1 MRLSEKSPMNLVI
14 SKVLADF
21 GQVNL
26 KAYGNALLGYLEGFF
41 RVSSPRSYPRNLD
54 IVLTKACNL
63 RCKFCIS
70 YGSFKGQR
78 WMNFSLYEQI
88 ARRLFPF
95 VAKVFF
101 CSGGEPMLYPRL
113 REALKL
119 AKHYRTM
126 TSMVSNGTLLDR
138 HIAQWLV
145 QDQSLHDLRISFD
158 GARKETVESIRR
170 GANFESI
177 LANLE
182 YLTALKKERGLI
194 YPRLSFHYVV
204 MKSNLEELPEIFKI
218 CAQRGLYQVQV
229 TYLNVANDLDPQES
243 LFHHRDLAAQV
254 FAEARTRAR
263 EFGIQLDLPP
273 LIGQDK
279 GLRRCL
285 WPWQFCQIDSDG
297 SLRCCYRSWRQR
309 LGFFSEG
316 FETHWRGEHYQKLR
330 RTLDSPSPYFPYCRY
345 CPIRLGLNR
354 EVSHKQSL
362 HAESYVIPGLERLQ
376 VPFNL
381 RFEENYSSFVELKAV
396 PGTDDL
402 SLLT

>member
-1 MRLSEKSPMNLVI
+1 MNLDI
-14 SKVLADF
+14 SKVLADCT
-21 GQVNL
+21 QVNL

-41 RVSSPRSYPRNLD
+41 RVSRPRSYPGKLD

-70 YGSFKGQR
+70 YGSSKGQR
-78 WMNFSLYEQI
+78 WMNFALYEQI

-95 VAKVFF
+95 VHTVFF

-119 AKHYRTM
+119 AQQYRTM
-126 TSMVSNGTLLDR
+126 TFMVSNGTLLNR
-138 HIAQWLV
+138 HIAQWLA
-145 QDQSLHDLRISFD
+145 QDQSLHELRISFD
-158 GARKETVESIRR
+158 GARKKTLESIRR
-170 GANFESI
+170 GANFEGI

-182 YLTALKKERGLI
+182 YLTALKKERGLT

-204 MKSNLEELPEIFKI
+204 MRSNLEELPEIFKI
-218 CAQRGLYQVQV
+218 CAQCGLYQVKV
-229 TYLNVANDLDPQES
+229 TYLNVANDIDPQES
-243 LFHHRDLAAQV
+243 LFHHRGLTAQV

-285 WPWQFCQIDSDG
+285 SPWQFCLIDSDG
-297 SLRCCYRSWRQR
+297 SIRFCYRSWRQR
-309 LGFFSEG
+309 IGFFSED
-316 FETHWRGEHYQKLR
+316 FETNWRGEHYQKLR
-330 RTLDSPSPYFPYCRY
+330 RTLDSPTPYFPYCRY
-345 CPIRLGLNR
+345 CPTRLGLNQ
-354 EVSHKQSL
+354 ESFHKMSL
-362 HAESYVIPGLERLQ
+362 HAESYVITGLEHLQ

-381 RFEENYSSFVELKAV
+381 RFEETCNSFVELKAMSE
-396 PGTDDL
+396 TDDL
-402 SLLT
+402 PSLT